1 MDLPCCQ
8 PAREGG
14 AHSLFDR
21 MKRNIYARALVRS
34 CARAWQAHRQLAR
47 ARGDFIAWKRFGRCP
62 HPHPHG
68 PRLRVRLQK
77 AFSIVSPCRAV
88 PCRAVPCRAVPCRA
102 APRRAVPPLT
112 GRCVGTAAFRAP
124 SFGSSLTHESNGIS
138 AKSTSHRLGETNGRA
153 PGEKGRANMEIKA

>member
-88 PCRAVPCRAVPCRA
+88 PRRA
-102 APRRAVPPLT
+102 APRLARTQPRTCCWRVVNCFAKTTPRPVIFLSLPFSSYTHTSAFDLRLEK
-112 GRCVGTAAFRAP
+112 RCMFY
-124 SFGSSLTHESNGIS
+124 N
-138 AKSTSHRLGETNGRA
+138 STENFFFVNLR
-153 PGEKGRANMEIKA
+153 